1 MFWGV
6 ALKDGKAYKTQS
18 ALEDNDYPVLHISNV
33 ALPKNA
39 VGGKIYLTVTMGKA
53 GSEAVK
59 DLVIATL

>member
-1 MFWGV
+1 MFWGCV
-6 ALKDGKAYKTQS
+6 LKDGKSYKTQS

-39 VGGKIYLTVTMGKA
+39 QGGKVYLTATMGKPGA
-53 GSEAVK
+53 ETIK

>member
-1 MFWGV
+1 
-6 ALKDGKAYKTQS
+6 
-18 ALEDNDYPVLHISNV
+18 LEDNDYPVLHISNV

-39 VGGKIYLTVTMGKA
+39 QGGKIYLTATMGKA